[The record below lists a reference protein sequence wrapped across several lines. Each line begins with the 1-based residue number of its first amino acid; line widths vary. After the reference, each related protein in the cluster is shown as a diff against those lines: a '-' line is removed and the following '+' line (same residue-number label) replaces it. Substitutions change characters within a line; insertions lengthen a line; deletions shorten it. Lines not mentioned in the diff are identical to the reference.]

1 MSNSPEEL
9 QTEFEKLR
17 QHFSNSIDIGMI
29 TGDDYD
35 QALDIISKAYPAE
48 TREVNIDEGVLDEDS
63 DPSKIGGAPMMELL
77 FDAVE
82 DKATFISDFKKA
94 FKFIT
99 QSRTHLQTDE
109 VAQEIINSR

>member
-9 QTEFEKLR
+9 QIEFENLR
-17 QHFSNSIDIGMI
+17 RHFSDSLDIGI
-29 TGDDYD
+29 INGDDYD
-35 QALDIISKAYPAE
+35 RALDIISKAYPAE

-77 FDAVE
+77 FEAVE
-82 DKATFISDFKKA
+82 DKATFISDFRKA
-94 FKFIT
+94 FDGC
-99 QSRTHLQTDE
+99 RTFSPDK